1 MRQIAISIETT
12 GPELSS
18 GHRVIEIGA
27 VELIHE
33 KLTGHHYHQY
43 INPQRTV
50 EEIAIERHGITD
62 EFLGNKPIFSEIT
75 KEFLAFVG
83 KDEIITYNAGFV
95 LSFLHHE
102 FALIK
107 GENHSDDLNNDVVD
121 VLVIGNE
128 RHPKQN
134 NSLYSLCDR
143 YYVDTSQ
150 SGLFG
155 SLFRAEIIADLLFAL
170 IDESTKKITSD
181 LSHYEAGENLIVVDS
196 FSDFD
201 QAIDGFSK
209 TALCRG
215 VSNHEYPLLPS
226 LFRHADVESADI
238 REHNLMWVFKTHAK
252 AHLDIFPENEI
263 EWMAIAQHHGL
274 PTRLLDWSLSP
285 LVACFFA
292 VQSLSSDDAAIY
304 IYDIGKFQKEEEI
317 QPSKLN
323 NIVAF
328 FPSHGTKRVTAQS
341 GMFTIHPTKNM
352 KLESE
357 SIKKILIPA
366 SKKKYFLEKLV
377 KYGIHQGTIFPD
389 LDGLSNYIRYLNDY
403 R

>member
-1 MRQIAISIETT
+1 MRQVVISIETT
-12 GPELSS
+12 GSELSS
-18 GHRVIEIGA
+18 WHRVIEIGC
-27 VELIHE
+27 VELIDE
-33 KLTGHHYHQY
+33 KLSGRHFHAY
-43 INPQRTV
+43 INPQRPV
-50 EEIAIERHGITD
+50 EEAAIDHHGITD
-62 EFLGNKPIFSEIT
+62 EFLADKPIFSEIAQ
-75 KEFLAFVG
+75 EFKSFVG
-83 KDEIITYNAGFV
+83 EDEIVIYNAGFV

-102 FALIK
+102 LTLIEEK
-107 GENHSDDLNNDVVD
+107 GHSYKLNNDVVD
-121 VLVIGNE
+121 VLLIGNE

-134 NSLYSLCDR
+134 NSLYNLCDR

-150 SGLFG
+150 RELYG
-155 SLFRAEIIADLLFAL
+155 SLLRAEIIADLLLAL
-170 IDESTKKITSD
+170 IDDSTKKITSD
-181 LSHYEAGENLIVVDS
+181 LNRYEDGKNLVVVDS
-196 FSDFD
+196 FSAFD

-226 LFRHADVESADI
+226 LFRHSDIKSADI

-252 AHLDIFPENEI
+252 AHLDNLPENEI
-263 EWMAIAQHHGL
+263 EWLAIAQHHGL

-304 IYDIGKFQKEEEI
+304 IYDIGKFKKEEEI
-317 QPSKLN
+317 TPSKLN
-323 NIVAF
+323 EIVAF

-341 GMFTIHPTKNM
+341 GMFTIHPTQNM

-366 SKKKYFLEKLV
+366 SKKRYFLEKLV

>member
-1 MRQIAISIETT
+1 LRQVVISIATT
-12 GPELSS
+12 GPEPSS
-18 GHRVIEIGA
+18 GHRVIEIGG
-27 VELIHE
+27 VELIGE
-33 KLTGHHYHQY
+33 ELTGRHYHRY
-43 INPQRTV
+43 INPQRLV
-50 EEIAIERHGITD
+50 SEVAIDHHAITD
-62 EFLGNKPIFSEIT
+62 EFLADKPIFSEIAQ
-75 KEFLAFVG
+75 EFQDFAG
-83 KDEIITYNAGFV
+83 DDEIVTYNAGFV
-95 LSFLHHE
+95 LPFLHHE
-102 FALIK
+102 FTLIDRK
-107 GENHSDDLNNDVVD
+107 ANNGLNNGVVD
-121 VLVIGNE
+121 VLLIGNE

-150 SGLFG
+150 SELYG
-155 SLFRAEIIADLLFAL
+155 SLLRAKIIADLLLAL

-181 LSHYEAGENLIVVDS
+181 LSRYETGENLVVVDS

-201 QAIDGFSK
+201 REIDGFSK

-226 LFRHADVESADI
+226 LFRHANVESADV

-252 AHLDIFPENEI
+252 AHLDILPENEI

-304 IYDIGKFQKEEEI
+304 IYDIGKFKKEEEI
-317 QPSKLN
+317 NPSKLN
-323 NIVAF
+323 DIVAF

-357 SIKKILIPA
+357 SIKKIVIQA
-366 SKKKYFLEKLV
+366 TKKKYFLEKLV

>member
-1 MRQIAISIETT
+1 MRRVVISIETT

-18 GHRVIEIGA
+18 GHRVIEIGG
-27 VELIHE
+27 VELIDE
-33 KLTGHHYHQY
+33 MLTGRHYHQY
-43 INPQRTV
+43 INPQRSV
-50 EEIAIERHGITD
+50 EEVAIERHGITD
-62 EFLGNKPIFSEIT
+62 EFLADKPIFLEIAQ
-75 KEFLAFVG
+75 EFQEFVG
-83 KDEIITYNAGFV
+83 VDQIVTYNADFV
-95 LSFLHHE
+95 LSFLLHE
-102 FALIK
+102 FILIDGK
-107 GENHSDDLNNDVVD
+107 AYSDSLTNDVVD
-121 VLVIGNE
+121 VLLIGNE

-134 NSLYSLCDR
+134 NSLYNLCDR

-150 SGLFG
+150 SGLYG
-155 SLFRAEIIADLLFAL
+155 SLLRAEIIADLLLAL

-181 LSHYEAGENLIVVDS
+181 LSRYEVGENLVIVDS

-201 QAIDGFSK
+201 RAIDGISK

-226 LFRHADVESADI
+226 LFRHANVESADT

-252 AHLDIFPENEI
+252 AHLDNFPENEI

-292 VQSLSSDDAAIY
+292 VQNLSSDDAAIY
-304 IYDIGKFQKEEEI
+304 IYDVGKFKKEEEI
-317 QPSKLN
+317 KPSKLN
-323 NIVAF
+323 DIVAF
-328 FPSHGTKRVTAQS
+328 FPSHRTKRVSAQS
-341 GMFTIHPTKNM
+341 GMFTIHPTQNM
-352 KLESE
+352 KLESK

>member
-1 MRQIAISIETT
+1 MRQVAVSIETT
-12 GPELSS
+12 GSELSS
-18 GHRVIEIGA
+18 GHRVIEIGV
-27 VELIHE
+27 VELIDE
-33 KLTGHHYHQY
+33 KLTGNHFHVYL
-43 INPQRTV
+43 NPQRPV
-50 EEIAIERHGITD
+50 EEVEIDRHGITD
-62 EFLGNKPIFSEIT
+62 L
-75 KEFLAFVG
+75 FLADKPTFSQIAQEFKDFVG
-83 KDEIITYNAGFV
+83 NDEIVTYNAGFV
-95 LSFLHHE
+95 LSFLNHE
-102 FALIK
+102 YALIYGK
-107 GENHSDDLNNDVVD
+107 SDSNGLNNDVVD

-134 NSLYSLCDR
+134 NSLYNLCER
-143 YYVDTSQ
+143 YYVDTVKSE
-150 SGLFG
+150 SFG
-155 SLFRAEIIADLLFAL
+155 SLLRAEIIANLLLAL

-181 LSHYEAGENLIVVDS
+181 LSRYEEGENLIVVNS

-201 QAIDGFSK
+201 RAIDGISK

-226 LFRHADVESADI
+226 LFRHADVESADL
-238 REHNLMWVFKTHAK
+238 REHNLMWIFKTHAK
-252 AHLDIFPENEI
+252 AHLDSLPKNEI

-304 IYDIGKFQKEEEI
+304 IYDIGKFKKEEEI
-317 QPSKLN
+317 NPLN
-323 NIVAF
+323 LSEIVAF

-352 KLESE
+352 KLESKT
-357 SIKKILIPA
+357 IKKILIPA

-389 LDGLSNYIRYLNDY
+389 LDGLSNYVRYLNDY